1 MAGKVSFE
9 MEEKK
14 EGFGSKIGFILAAA
28 GSAIGLGNIWRFPYL
43 AAKYGGGIF
52 LITYIILVVT
62 FGFSLMVTEISLGR
76 KTGKSV
82 IGAYKTADNRFGFLG
97 PVAAAVPF
105 IITPYYCVIGGWV
118 LKYFV
123 TFISG
128 SGKAATDDGFFGG
141 FISGFGQPSV
151 YFIIYAALT
160 AGVVILGV
168 EKGIEKASKILM
180 PVLVILS
187 IGIAI
192 YTLTLPGAG
201 AGLKYYVLPNFEG
214 FSFKMFLKTVVA
226 AMGQLFYSMSLA
238 MGIMV
243 TYGSYMRKQDSIE
256 GSTRQ
261 ISFFDTLIAI
271 LAGLII
277 VPSVFIFSGG
287 DADAL
292 NAGPGLMFVTLPKVF
307 DSMKGGHIVG
317 GAFFVLVTF
326 AALTSSVSLLET
338 MVSIV
343 TEKFK
348 LKRVG
353 STVVCLLIVFVMG
366 MLSVLGYSSWSEV
379 TIFGYQILDFFDFIS
394 NNIMMPIVALLTC
407 ILIGYIVKPKY
418 IEDETTLNGEKFKSK
433 GLYEVMTKYVCP
445 AFMIIILLTP
455 FLTEI

>member
-1 MAGKVSFE
+1 
-9 MEEKK
+9 MEEKR
-14 EGFGSKIGFILAAA
+14 EGFGSRIGFILAAA
-28 GSAIGLGNIWRFPYL
+28 GSAVGLGNIWRFPYL

-52 LITYIILVVT
+52 LLTYLIRVVS

-82 IGAYKTADNRFGFLG
+82 IGAYKQADKRFGFLG
-97 PVAAAVPF
+97 PVAALVPF

-118 LKYFV
+118 IKYLV
-123 TFISG
+123 TFASG
-128 SGKAATDDGFFGG
+128 QAQSATDDGYFGG
-141 FISGFGQPSV
+141 FISQFGEPSV
-151 YFIIYAALT
+151 YFIIFAVLT
-160 AGVVILGV
+160 AAVVIFGV
-168 EKGIEKASKILM
+168 EKGIENVSKILM
-180 PVLVILS
+180 PVLVVLS
-187 IGIAI
+187 IGIAV
-192 YTLTLPGAG
+192 YTMTLPGAG
-201 AGLKYYVLPNFEG
+201 AGVKYYILPDFKG
-214 FSFKMFLKTVVA
+214 FTVIKFMKTIVA

-256 GSTRQ
+256 KSTRQ

-271 LAGLII
+271 IAGLII

-287 DADAL
+287 DEAAL

-307 DSMKGGHIVG
+307 DSMRGGHIAG
-317 GAFFVLVTF
+317 CAFVVLVAF

-343 TEKFK
+343 TEKFG
-348 LKRVG
+348 LKRAG
-353 STVVCLLIVFVMG
+353 STAICLVIVFVMG
-366 MLSVLGYSSWSEV
+366 MLSVMGYSNLSEV

-418 IEDETTLNGEKFKSK
+418 IEDETTLNGEKFRSK
-433 GLYEVMTKYVCP
+433 GLYEIMTKFVCP
-445 AFMIIILLTP
+445 VFMIIILLTP
-455 FLTEI
+455 FIAEI

>member
-1 MAGKVSFE
+1 

-14 EGFGSKIGFILAAA
+14 EGFGSRIGFILAAA
-28 GSAIGLGNIWRFPYL
+28 GSAVGLGNIWRFPYL

-52 LITYIILVVT
+52 LLTYIILVVT

-82 IGAYKTADNRFGFLG
+82 IGAYKHADSRFGFLG
-97 PVAAAVPF
+97 PVAALVPF

-118 LKYFV
+118 LKYLV
-123 TFISG
+123 TFVSG
-128 SGKAATDDGFFGG
+128 HAADSTSDEFFGG
-141 FISGFGQPSV
+141 FISLPGQPTV
-151 YFIIYAALT
+151 YFIVYATLT
-160 AGVVILGV
+160 ALIVIFGV
-168 EKGIEKASKILM
+168 EKGIEKVSKILM
-180 PVLVILS
+180 PVLIFLS

-201 AGLKYYVLPNFEG
+201 EGLKYYILPNFEG
-214 FSFKMFLKTVVA
+214 FTFSMFLKTVA
-226 AMGQLFYSMSLA
+226 GAMGQLFYSMSLA

-261 ISFFDTLIAI
+261 ISFFDTLIAFI
-271 LAGLII
+271 AGLII
-277 VPSVFIFSGG
+277 VPSVFVFSGG
-287 DADAL
+287 DASAL
-292 NAGPGLMFVTLPKVF
+292 NKGPSLMFVTLPKVF

-317 GAFFVLVTF
+317 GAFFILVAF

-343 TEKFK
+343 TEKFG

-353 STVVCLLIVFVMG
+353 STVVCLVIVFVLG
-366 MLSVLGYSSWSEV
+366 MMSVLGYSSWDTV
-379 TIFGYQILDFFDFIS
+379 TIFGQQILDFFDFIS

-407 ILIGYIVKPKY
+407 ILIGYVVKPKY

-433 GLYEVMTKYVCP
+433 GLYEVMTKFVCP
-445 AFMIIILLTP
+445 VFMIIILLTP
-455 FLTEI
+455 FFVEL